1 MHLWSGE
8 KYALLVRRKTHLPS
22 RISLCDAFYSNGIK
36 SYLTAPHNTTAKA
49 ATAST
54 AAIKR
59 RGVLFEA
66 FEAPLA
72 SVSPY
77 DLISGSARR
86 ALQPV
91 VHFYSIIDP
100 VGLGALQV
108 AAWNLYFSCFGLE
121 LAVVPTRFRRE
132 GKKGPI
138 QELGPY
144 PLIASA
150 SDDELWECVEEG
162 MCVCWR
168 QQPDASRFE

>member
-1 MHLWSGE
+1 
-8 KYALLVRRKTHLPS
+8 
-22 RISLCDAFYSNGIK
+22 
-36 SYLTAPHNTTAKA
+36 
-49 ATAST
+49 
-54 AAIKR
+54 
-59 RGVLFEA
+59 LFEA
-66 FEAPLA
+66 FEASLA

-77 DLISGSARR
+77 DLISESARR

-91 VHFYSIIDP
+91 VHFYSILDP

-108 AAWNLYFSCFGLE
+108 IPRHVAAWNVYFSCFGLE

-150 SDDELWECVEEG
+150 NDDELWGGVEEG

-168 QQPDASRFE
+168 QQQDASRFEETLVPHPPVIS